1 MIKKS
6 SNVGTSK
13 IALDLGPEALWDM
26 FYVLGLGQG
35 TGIGFPGENIGQL
48 PDPFSMRPVELAAM
62 SYGYGLSTTAL
73 QLAQAYMI
81 LGNGGHKHSL
91 SLIRKEQND
100 ASLQVLSSDISA
112 DLVQSMRA
120 VVEKGGTGTRAQVPL
135 YAVGG
140 KTGTVH
146 TVGRN
151 GYNSDEYKA
160 LFAGV
165 APTSKPKIAAVVVI
179 EAPAG
184 AEYYGGEVAAPVF
197 SRVING
203 AMRILDVAPD
213 DLAPLMHAN
222 QESAL
227 ADEGK
232 RG

>member
-1 MIKKS
+1 
-6 SNVGTSK
+6 
-13 IALDLGPEALWDM
+13 
-26 FYVLGLGQG
+26 
-35 TGIGFPGENIGQL
+35 
-48 PDPFSMRPVELAAM
+48 MRPIELAAM

-73 QLAQAYMI
+73 QLARAYMV
-81 LGNGGHKHSL
+81 LGNGGNKHSL
-91 SLIRKEQND
+91 SLIKKDQLD
-100 ASLQVLSSDISA
+100 APIQVLSKSISD
-112 DLVQSMRA
+112 DLVQSMQA

-135 YAVGG
+135 YSVGG

-151 GYNSDEYKA
+151 GYNSNEYKA
-160 LFAGV
+160 LFAGL
-165 APTSKPKIAAVVVI
+165 APASKPKVAAVVVI

-213 DLAPLMHAN
+213 DLSPLMHTEQN
-222 QESAL
+222 QASN
-227 ADEGK
+227 EGA